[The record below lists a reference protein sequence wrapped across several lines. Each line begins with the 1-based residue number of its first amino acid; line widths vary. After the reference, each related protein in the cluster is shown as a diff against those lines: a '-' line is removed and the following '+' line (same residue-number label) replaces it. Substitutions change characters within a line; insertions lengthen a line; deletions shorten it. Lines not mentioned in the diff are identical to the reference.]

1 MYTDMQWWTK
11 IRLEVL
17 RGETSKREILRR
29 EGIHWETLKKILSH
43 PEPPG
48 YRIQRPRH
56 KPKIGP
62 FLERIAEIIDT
73 DKSLPKKQRH
83 TAKRIYERIK
93 EEGYQGGYTQVK
105 EAVRKI
111 LRVKREVFMPL
122 IHRPGEAQVDFGFAL
137 AKIAGV
143 LRKFAFFVMVLAH
156 SDAFFLMAFERECS
170 ETHWEG
176 HMRAFEFFGGVPRRI
191 SYDNSKVLVSKVI
204 SSHERKLTDG
214 FLKLQSHYLFRE
226 HFCRVARPNEKGVV
240 EGVVKYARLNF
251 FVPVPQVNDLDEL
264 NFKLAQMC
272 REDLKRRLRGKSA
285 PKAQLLAE
293 DQAVFLSLP
302 AGVFDACRKQPT
314 RASSLSLVRF
324 DDNDYSVTVA
334 YAHHDILVKGYVDR
348 VVLLFNH
355 RVVAEHRRSWGKAG
369 VFFNYL
375 HYLPLLERKPGSLD
389 HARPL
394 ADLNLSSCFDV
405 LRRRLEAE
413 QQKQG
418 DGIREFIRV
427 LRLLEDYPM
436 AKLRYAVEKG
446 LAIRA
451 HSQEAIAQFLI
462 PRPSWRQT
470 PYLFQRQNHL
480 RRVTVAK
487 PDISAYRGLLSSKE
501 VQHG

>member
-105 EAVRKI
+105 EAVRRI
-111 LRVKREVFMPL
+111 RRVKREVFMPL

-143 LRKFAFFVMVLAH
+143 FRKFAFFVMVLAH

-170 ETHWEG
+170 EAHWEG

-324 DDNDYSVTVA
+324 DDNDYSVPVA

-394 ADLNLSSCFDV
+394 ADLNLPSCFDV